1 MNKYIWSLLLWS
13 YFRAWFHTNEQFKT
27 SVNEQQGERC
37 VMSWKTIFDC
47 PRQKHDSHLL
57 QGQALKFTITTS
69 IKMSKHKLNYWI
81 YRCSLQMITKCNP
94 KLPLGYSIWGVGSSL
109 PTTLSFMITWL
120 KAFSL
125 LTMSKME
132 SKLVFQQI
140 VVEQVCVVAAT
151 ANSGLFSQ
159 VGK

>member
-1 MNKYIWSLLLWS
+1 
-13 YFRAWFHTNEQFKT
+13 
-27 SVNEQQGERC
+27 
-37 VMSWKTIFDC
+37 
-47 PRQKHDSHLL
+47 
-57 QGQALKFTITTS
+57 
-69 IKMSKHKLNYWI
+69 
-81 YRCSLQMITKCNP
+81 MITKCNP